1 MRIFTSAAPLPNAK
15 SERLAVYDTY
25 QICAW
30 IFRFGIAFAIAVLAD
45 IYLRIFTTAMF
56 GKAGKKYADKIAQHV
71 SVFRLRGVFVL
82 VLLAFIDFGSRRV
95 SRLLSVF
102 FFHHAIANNYCHRI
116 TVVRSFHC
124 AAVNNYCH
132 YYVTYLYVG
141 GASSFEAYE
150 LQDAG
155 INRAGH

>member
-102 FFHHAIANNYCHRI
+102 FSTTPSPIIIAIALRLSVLSTAPPSIIIVI
-116 TVVRSFHC
+116 TTLLIC
-124 AAVNNYCH
+124 
-132 YYVTYLYVG
+132 T
-141 GASSFEAYE
+141 
-150 LQDAG
+150 
-155 INRAGH
+155 

>member
-1 MRIFTSAAPLPNAK
+1 MCVQFVRTIHHTQ
-15 SERLAVYDTY
+15 RLAVSDIDTSEDRMDLSVRSIPCIR
-25 QICAW
+25 QSW
-30 IFRFGIAFAIAVLAD
+30 PT
-45 IYLRIFTTAMF
+45 YLRIFTTAMF